1 MGLGLRS
8 GGLSAHMVSA
18 RTGSGV
24 RMNSAHAFEY
34 PEDIQA
40 LLDALGGF
48 IRAEILPRHKK
59 HADLL
64 ADSRRKYL
72 PDGRFSPEM
81 WDIIGEIRKA
91 SAEAGFYGMSVPE
104 SIGGMGM
111 GLLAYF
117 AAWEYI
123 SRTCGPRDWLSY
135 YIISHWAK
143 GPSPLLAHASD
154 KAKEDI
160 LPGIM
165 NGDKTMCF
173 ALSEPEAGSDAA
185 MIRTR
190 AVADGDGWRLSGTK
204 IWISNSV
211 HADYAVIFAVTDP
224 ELAAARKGGISAF
237 LVPTDAPGY
246 TLDSTIKMWGQAGT
260 VEGLLAFDDIRIEP
274 HQLLGTLHKGFSL
287 AMLGVG
293 LGRMYNAARAVGYSR
308 WALNEA
314 FEHIKVRE
322 TFGKKLSAY
331 QGVTFPLAESAMQVH
346 ASHLMSINVAQL
358 LDRGLPATKELA
370 MAKCY
375 AAEAAQLA
383 VDRVMQ
389 TFGAMGFTNEMY
401 LTDAYIA
408 MRKISIAD
416 GSSEI
421 MRRQIAKFMLNGDM
435 AL

>member
-1 MGLGLRS
+1 
-8 GGLSAHMVSA
+8 
-18 RTGSGV
+18 
-24 RMNSAHAFEY
+24 MNNAHAFEY
-34 PEDIQA
+34 PDDIQA
-40 LLDALGGF
+40 LLTALGGF
-48 IRAEILPRHKK
+48 IRSEILPRHER

-64 ADSRRKYL
+64 SDSRRKYL
-72 PDGRFSPEM
+72 PDGRFSPEV
-81 WDIIGEIRKA
+81 WELIAEVRKA
-91 SAEAGFYGMSVPE
+91 SAAAGFYGMSVPE
-104 SIGGMGM
+104 EIGGGGM

-123 SRTCGPRDWLSY
+123 SHTCGPREWLSY

-143 GPSPLLAHASD
+143 GPSPLLARATEQ
-154 KAKEDI
+154 ARAEV

-165 NGDKTMCF
+165 SGDQTMCF

-190 AVADGDGWRLSGTK
+190 ATPDGDGWRLTGNK

-211 HADYAVIFAVTDP
+211 HAEYATIFAVTDP

-237 LVPTDAPGY
+237 LVPTDSPGFR
-246 TLDSTIKMWGQAGT
+246 LESTIKMWGQAGT
-260 VEGLLAFDDIRIEP
+260 VEGLLAFDDVRIEP
-274 HQLLGTLHKGFSL
+274 WQLLGELHRGFAL

-293 LGRMYNAARAVGYSR
+293 LGRMYNSARAVGYSR
-308 WALNEA
+308 WALREA
-314 FEHIKVRE
+314 FDYVKVRE

-331 QGVTFPLAESAMQVH
+331 QGVTFPLAECAMQVH
-346 ASHLMSINVAQL
+346 AAHLMSINVAQL

-370 MAKCY
+370 MTKCF
-375 AAEAAQLA
+375 AAEMAKST

-389 TFGAMGFTNEMY
+389 VFGAMGFTNEMF

-408 MRKISIAD
+408 MRKISVAD

-421 MRRQIAKFMLNGDM
+421 MRRQIAKHMLNGDM

>member
-1 MGLGLRS
+1 
-8 GGLSAHMVSA
+8 
-18 RTGSGV
+18 
-24 RMNSAHAFEY
+24 MNSAHAFEY
-34 PEDIQA
+34 PDDIVA

-81 WDIIGEIRKA
+81 WEIIGEVRKA
-91 SAEAGFYGMSVPE
+91 SVAAGFYSMSVPE
-104 SIGGMGM
+104 DVGGSGM

-143 GPSPLLAHASD
+143 GPSPVLG
-154 KAKEDI
+154 KATERARAEM

-165 NGDKTMCF
+165 SGDKTMCF

-190 AVADGDGWRLSGTK
+190 AVADGDGWRLSGNK

-211 HADYAVIFAVTDP
+211 HADYAVVFAVTDP

-237 LVPTDAPGY
+237 LVPTDAPGFR
-246 TLDSTIKMWGQAGT
+246 LESTIKMWGQSGT
-260 VEGLLAFDDIRIEP
+260 VEGLLAFDEVRIEP
-274 HQLLGTLHKGFSL
+274 HQLLGELHRGFAL

-314 FEHIKVRE
+314 FEYIKVRE
-322 TFGKKLSAY
+322 TFGKKLSTY
-331 QGVTFPLAESAMQVH
+331 QGVTFPLAECAMQVH

-358 LDRGLPATKELA
+358 LDRGQPAGKELA

-375 AAEAAQLA
+375 AAETAKMTT
-383 VDRVMQ
+383 DRVIQ
-389 TFGAMGFTNEMY
+389 VFGAMGFTNEMF

-408 MRKISIAD
+408 MRKITIAD

-421 MRRQIAKFMLNGDM
+421 MRRQIAKRMLDGDM